1 MKLPL
6 QIPSAVTTSTMDAR
20 LMQCDEPVT
29 MHTLAAYGT
38 ALSLGADWIEPD
50 VVASSDRDLWVLHT
64 VDLNV
69 TTSVH
74 EVFGSSKEPWHS
86 PRENRT
92 GYWSFNFTSEELT
105 QLTICAPAIARGADC
120 HVWRVVEDSKIG
132 AGIASFEPV
141 ESGGLAADAPR

>member
-86 PRENRT
+86 PRAQPAGEPNRLL
-92 GYWSFNFTSEELT
+92 EL
-105 QLTICAPAIARGADC
+105 QLYVRGAHAVDYLCTSDC
-120 HVWRVVEDSKIG
+120 QR
-132 AGIASFEPV
+132 
-141 ESGGLAADAPR
+141 GGLPCMAGCGRFQDWSRYCKF